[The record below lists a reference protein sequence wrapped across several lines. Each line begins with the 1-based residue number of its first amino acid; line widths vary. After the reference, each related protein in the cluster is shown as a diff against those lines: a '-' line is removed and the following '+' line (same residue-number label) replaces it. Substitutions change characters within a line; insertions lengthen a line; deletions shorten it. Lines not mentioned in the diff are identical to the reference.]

1 VTAQETFGLFTL
13 NKLSKKSQYLISIVT
28 VFVVSAIC
36 FSLHN
41 YIGVEVVAFIQLLT
55 LTVIAMFFDIWPV
68 LLTAVLGVVIWHFF
82 FLKPM
87 FDWHI
92 VDTADEIM
100 LCMYFVIALLNAVLT
115 YKIRQIEKVAR
126 QKEEKAQMLKLYN
139 TLLNSLS
146 HELRTPIATIIG
158 SSDTLLTGTHNLTA
172 DDQQNLLLEISIA
185 SLRLNRQVENL
196 LNMSRLESGFIE
208 PKRDWCDIHEL
219 TNDVVKRLDEQLKNH
234 YIQIDID
241 ESLPLYKLDYGLIE
255 QVLHNLVY
263 NAAQYTPHNS
273 TIKVSAESKGSELV
287 IKVEDN
293 GHGFPTEE
301 IGRVFDK
308 FYRLKNTKAGGTGL
322 GLSIVKGFVEAHKG
336 TIDLTNNTFGGATFI
351 ITIPAEKMLLKTV
364 EK

>member
-1 VTAQETFGLFTL
+1 MNVQLPFGLTL
-13 NKLSKKSQYLISIVT
+13 NRLSKRSQYLISIVT
-28 VFVVSAIC
+28 VLSVSGIC

-41 YIGVEVVAFIQLLT
+41 YIGVEIVAFIQLLT
-55 LTVIAMFFDIWPV
+55 LTVIAMFFDILPV
-68 LLTAVLGVVIWHFF
+68 LLTAFLSVVIWQFF

-100 LCMYFVIALLNAVLT
+100 LSMYFVIALLNAVLT
-115 YKIRQIEKVAR
+115 YKIRQIEKIAR
-126 QKEEKAQMLKLYN
+126 QKEEKAQVLKLYN
-139 TLLNSLS
+139 TLLSSLS

-158 SSDTLLTGTHNLTA
+158 STDTLLTDANKLTA

-208 PKRDWCDIHEL
+208 PKKDWCDMNEL
-219 TNDVVKRLDEQLKNH
+219 VYDVLKHLDEQLKSH
-234 YIQIDID
+234 SIQIDID
-241 ESLPLYKLDYGLIE
+241 ENLSLFKLDYGLME
-255 QVLHNLVY
+255 QVLHNLIY
-263 NAAQYTPHNS
+263 NAVQYTPCDS
-273 TIKVSAESKGSELV
+273 VIKISAESEGDTLV

-293 GHGFPTEE
+293 GHGFPEEE
-301 IGRVFDK
+301 IDRAFDK

-336 TIDLTNNTFGGATFI
+336 TITLHNNIHGGATFTI
-351 ITIPAEKMLLKTV
+351 RIPAETMLLKTV
-364 EK
+364 KNE